1 MGSEIIAAIIEPFT
15 GFGTGLANC
24 VVSMFDAIFKTAD
37 GKLTTIVSVG
47 FSMMGVGIVVGL
59 GMLVIKKITH
69 RV

>member
-1 MGSEIIAAIIEPFT
+1 MGSEIIAAIIEPFM

-37 GKLTTIVSVG
+37 GKLTTIASVG

-59 GMLVIKKITH
+59 GMLVVKKITH